1 MNIEIIALI
10 AISVAFA
17 SGFGFGWLLGEVIF
31 EFISRLEEY
40 HTLTDRDEKGRF
52 KKSMRVLKDG

>member
-10 AISVAFA
+10 AIGVAFA
-17 SGFGFGWLLGEVIF
+17 SGFGFGWLHRNKAYKTL
-31 EFISRLEEY
+31 LEEY

>member
-10 AISVAFA
+10 AIGVAFA
-17 SGFGFGWLLGEVIF
+17 SGFGFGWLHRNKAYKAL
-31 EFISRLEEY
+31 LEEY
-40 HTLTDRDEKGRF
+40 QTLTDRDEKGRF

>member
-1 MNIEIIALI
+1 MNTEIIALI
-10 AISVAFA
+10 AIGVASA
-17 SGFGFGWLLGEVIF
+17 AGFGFGWLHRNKAYKAL
-31 EFISRLEEY
+31 LEEY

>member
-10 AISVAFA
+10 AIGVAFA
-17 SGFGFGWLLGEVIF
+17 SGFGFGWLHRNQAYKAL
-31 EFISRLEEY
+31 LEEY
-40 HTLTDRDEKGRF
+40 RTLTDRDEKGRF